1 MISTSYTELS
11 SRTAKNRDK
20 CGITRDAFF
29 PMFEN
34 VSREQYD
41 MLCNGDMTSG
51 DPSGM
56 RNGGWGGC
64 EDPLQGSKPPIATMA
79 FRWRL

>member
-1 MISTSYTELS
+1 MLS
-11 SRTAKNRDK
+11 FQCLKMYL
-20 CGITRDAFF
+20 G
-29 PMFEN
+29 
-34 VSREQYD
+34 VWEQYD

-64 EDPLQGSKPPIATMA
+64 EDGEDGRRKGGRESLHIIH
-79 FRWRL
+79 